1 MKSESIYN
9 WLIRQI
15 ILRMQKLEIQRI
27 VGKRVKNSKL
37 EYLALCN
44 QGYVWLSIKL
54 LKYNLRLVADYEYI
68 SLQKQKEIIQNVETF
83 EIKLTFDQKS
93 EWNQMKED
101 EEQADKSLNQI
112 HKQDITELEVR
123 RRKRFDQFI

>member
-1 MKSESIYN
+1 
-9 WLIRQI
+9 
-15 ILRMQKLEIQRI
+15 MQKLEIQRI
-27 VGKRVKNSKL
+27 VGKRIKNSKL

-68 SLQKQKEIIQNVETF
+68 SLQKQKEIVQNIETF
-83 EIKLTFDQKS
+83 EIKLTFDQKC

-101 EEQADKSLNQI
+101 EDQVDKSLNQI
-112 HKQDITELEVR
+112 HKQDISELEVR